1 MSDTISEPP
10 GDGPKNEARPIDV
23 AESTRHELLAVPR
36 RRLTVDI
43 LEGRVASLDL
53 DTVARGLAVRE
64 QADPSPETVER
75 IAIELHHNHLPRL
88 DEYELIEYEP
98 KARLVHATG
107 TTLEGVEPTNTD
119 SQTG

>member
-10 GDGPKNEARPIDV
+10 VDGPKSEAGTIEL
-23 AESTRHELLAVPR
+23 AESARHELLAVRR

-53 DTVARGLAVRE
+53 DTVARELVGRE
-64 QADPSPETVER
+64 SADPSPETVER
-75 IAIELHHNHLPRL
+75 VATELHHNHLPRL
-88 DEYELIEYEP
+88 DEHELIEYEP

-107 TTLEGVEPTNTD
+107 RTLEGVEPTDTD
-119 SQTG
+119 YQTG